1 MWGSSMSARDELLGA
16 LRQRYGETER
26 SGKSRILDEFVLVTG
41 HHWKHAIRLLRGSA
55 STETREGRS
64 RKFKFGDEVRD
75 AVVVLWE
82 ASDRICGKRRSGKA
96 RICGASTLSNR
107 LKRFSPVPSL

>member
-41 HHWKHAIRLLRGSA
+41 HHRKHAIRLLRGSA
-55 STETREGRS
+55 STQTREGRS
-64 RKFKFGDEVRD
+64 RKFNYGDEVRD

-82 ASDRICGKRRSGKA
+82 ASDRICGKRRCRPYRGSG
-96 RICGASTLSNR
+96 
-107 LKRFSPVPSL
+107 